1 MGRTDNVSS
10 DQTHIPLRYL
20 IAFIWPITA
29 TIRGFLANGGHSG
42 AEVDAMHTAWFKAV
56 TLTVTLW
63 SQPYQPARW

>member
-1 MGRTDNVSS
+1 MT
-10 DQTHIPLRYL
+10 
-20 IAFIWPITA
+20 
-29 TIRGFLANGGHSG
+29 TIHGYTYDEHSG